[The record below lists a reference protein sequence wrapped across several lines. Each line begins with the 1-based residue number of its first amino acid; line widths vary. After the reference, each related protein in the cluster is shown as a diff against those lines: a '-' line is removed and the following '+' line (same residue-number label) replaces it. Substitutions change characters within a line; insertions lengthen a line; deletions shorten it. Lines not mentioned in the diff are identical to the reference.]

1 MYKRE
6 KPIEKVVIKS
16 KIIKNRIKRKAA
28 QIKKEKTENWYKR
41 MQEIKEKKKQ
51 KIEDNKMIE
60 LEKRKFKS
68 KVHVGEQLWEWL
80 KI

>member
-16 KIIKNRIKRKAA
+16 KIIKNRIKRKVA
-28 QIKKEKTENWYKR
+28 QIKKEKSENRYKR

-68 KVHVGEQLWEWL
+68 NVHVGEQLWEWL